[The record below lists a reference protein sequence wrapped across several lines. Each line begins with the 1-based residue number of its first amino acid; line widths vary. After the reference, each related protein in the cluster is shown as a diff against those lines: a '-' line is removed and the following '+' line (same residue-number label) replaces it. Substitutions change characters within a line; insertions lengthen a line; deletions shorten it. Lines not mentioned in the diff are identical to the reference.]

1 MSFQP
6 RSSSGGKKLFVI
18 LGLAA
23 LAAVLYAFIPPSTWR
38 AQSSA
43 PIEAPNFTLTDISG
57 RRVSL
62 SQYRGRVVFIDFWAT
77 WCGPCQEEIPD
88 LITVYN
94 RFKGQGFVIL
104 GVAMDSLGAAA
115 VVPFVKQAHI
125 PYPIL
130 LANGGE
136 PPAGYPVPG
145 FPTGFLIDAKGRMLA
160 RYLGPQPAD
169 ELSQDVEAAL
179 KD

>member
-1 MSFQP
+1 MSLHEG
-6 RSSSGGKKLFVI
+6 RSSAGKKLFAV
-18 LGLAA
+18 LA
-23 LAAVLYAFIPPSTWR
+23 LASLGALLYFLVPA
-38 AQSSA
+38 SSFREQGEQ

-57 RRVSL
+57 RQVSL
-62 SQYRGRVVFIDFWAT
+62 SQYRGHVVFIDFWAT

-88 LITVYN
+88 LITLYN

-104 GVAMDSLGAAA
+104 GIAMDSLGARA

-130 LANGGE
+130 LSNGGE

-160 RYLGPQPAD
+160 RYLGPQSAD
-169 ELSQDVEAAL
+169 DLSQDVEAAL